1 MAQDIILFQL
11 GDTLV
16 LECKSDD
23 LAECYAQP
31 PRKPVVT
38 RVESF
43 KATLSAERENECIKD
58 LI

>member
-1 MAQDIILFQL
+1 MADIVLFQL

-16 LECKSDD
+16 LECKSDS
-23 LAECYAQP
+23 LEECYAQP

-43 KATLSAERENECIKD
+43 KNTLAAERENECIKD
-58 LI
+58 SI